1 MTSPSLAST
10 AKNLNPRIRPSQK
23 FAQFVE
29 HASRANPIPTKDR
42 IRPAFLFPVLNKYME
57 NTHFIY
63 SLPAKE
69 EIAVAIFIPF
79 PPGFR

>member
-42 IRPAFLFPVLNKYME
+42 IRPAFLSPIPDKYVE
-57 NTHFIY
+57 NTNSIF
-63 SLPAKE
+63 PKPTKE
-69 EIAVAIFIPF
+69 KKAVTIFIPSLS
-79 PPGFR
+79 GFR